1 MFVTGYNKMT
11 DSFEKFNSVHVSDL
25 GEVLYKIFD
34 VPVYAWSPLDTMKR
48 EDYFTNERIKNSKGA
63 GVLAEV
69 LPGEIR
75 CEDNVIRRETAA
87 ADRPIVGIEET
98 LTSSGSTVR
107 RISIE
112 EATKLAKKGANIVWR
127 PEGCVDGGN
136 YALEVTT

>member
-1 MFVTGYNKMT
+1 MYDKRT
-11 DSFEKFNSVHVSDL
+11 DGHSKFETIHNDDL
-25 GEVLYKIFD
+25 GQVESRFLD
-34 VPVYAWSPLDTMKR
+34 VPIYNWSPTDTQAR
-48 EDYFTNERIKNSKGA
+48 DLYFAQQRVKHSKGA

-136 YALEVTT
+136 YALEVIT

>member
-1 MFVTGYNKMT
+1 MYDKRT
-11 DSFEKFNSVHVSDL
+11 DGHSKFETIHNDDL
-25 GEVLYKIFD
+25 GQVESRFLD
-34 VPVYAWSPLDTMKR
+34 VPIYNWSPTDTQAR
-48 EDYFTNERIKNSKGA
+48 DLYFAQQRVKHSKGA

-107 RISIE
+107 RVSIE

>member
-1 MFVTGYNKMT
+1 MYDKRT
-11 DSFEKFNSVHVSDL
+11 DGHSKFETIHNDDL
-25 GEVLYKIFD
+25 GQVESRFLD
-34 VPVYAWSPLDTMKR
+34 VPIYNWAPTDTMAREIYFSRKR
-48 EDYFTNERIKNSKGA
+48 VYNSKGA

-75 CEDNVIRRETAA
+75 CKDNVIRRETAA
-87 ADRPIVGIEET
+87 TDRPIVGIEET

-127 PEGCVDGGN
+127 PEGTVKDGH
-136 YALEVTT
+136 YCLEVTP

>member
-1 MFVTGYNKMT
+1 MYDKRT
-11 DSFEKFNSVHVSDL
+11 DGHSKFETIHNDDL
-25 GEVLYKIFD
+25 GQVESRFLD
-34 VPVYAWSPLDTMKR
+34 VPIYNWSPTDTQAR
-48 EDYFTNERIKNSKGA
+48 DLYFAQQRVKHSKGA

>member
-1 MFVTGYNKMT
+1 MYDKRT
-11 DSFEKFNSVHVSDL
+11 DGHSKFETIHNDDL
-25 GEVLYKIFD
+25 GQVESRFLD
-34 VPVYAWSPLDTMKR
+34 VPIYNWSPTDTQAR
-48 EDYFTNERIKNSKGA
+48 DLVFAQQRIKHSKGA

-136 YALEVTT
+136 YALEVIT

>member
-1 MFVTGYNKMT
+1 MYDKRT
-11 DSFEKFNSVHVSDL
+11 DGHSKFETIHNDDL
-25 GEVLYKIFD
+25 GQVESRFLD
-34 VPVYAWSPLDTMKR
+34 VPIYNWSPTDTQARDM
-48 EDYFTNERIKNSKGA
+48 YFAQQRVKHSKGA

-69 LPGEIR
+69 LPGEVR

-127 PEGCVDGGN
+127 PEGCVDRGN

>member
-1 MFVTGYNKMT
+1 MYDKRT
-11 DSFEKFNSVHVSDL
+11 DGHSKFETIHNDDL
-25 GEVLYKIFD
+25 GQVESRFLD
-34 VPVYAWSPLDTMKR
+34 VPIYNWSPTDTQARDM
-48 EDYFTNERIKNSKGA
+48 YFAQQRVKHSKGA

-127 PEGCVDGGN
+127 PEGSVDGGN
-136 YALEVTT
+136 YALEVIT

>member
-1 MFVTGYNKMT
+1 MYDKRT
-11 DSFEKFNSVHVSDL
+11 DGHSKFETIHNDDL
-25 GEVLYKIFD
+25 GQVESRFLD
-34 VPVYAWSPLDTMKR
+34 VPIYNWSPTDTQAR
-48 EDYFTNERIKNSKGA
+48 DLYFAQQRVKHSKGA

-75 CEDNVIRRETAA
+75 CKDNVIRRETAA

-112 EATKLAKKGANIVWR
+112 EATELAKNGANIVWR

-136 YALEVTT
+136 YALEVIT

>member
-1 MFVTGYNKMT
+1 MYDKRT
-11 DSFEKFNSVHVSDL
+11 DGHSKFETIHNDDL
-25 GEVLYKIFD
+25 GQVESRFLD
-34 VPVYAWSPLDTMKR
+34 VPIYNWSPTDTQAR
-48 EDYFTNERIKNSKGA
+48 DLYFAQQRVKHSKGA

-69 LPGEIR
+69 LPGETR

-136 YALEVTT
+136 YALEVIT

>member
-1 MFVTGYNKMT
+1 MYDKRT
-11 DSFEKFNSVHVSDL
+11 DGHSKFETIHNDDL
-25 GEVLYKIFD
+25 GQVESRFLD
-34 VPVYAWSPLDTMKR
+34 VPIYNWSPTDTQAR
-48 EDYFTNERIKNSKGA
+48 DLYFVQQRVKHSKGA

-69 LPGEIR
+69 LPGETR

-107 RISIE
+107 RVSIE

>member
-1 MFVTGYNKMT
+1 MYDKRT
-11 DSFEKFNSVHVSDL
+11 DGHSKFETIHNDDL
-25 GEVLYKIFD
+25 GQVESRFLD
-34 VPVYAWSPLDTMKR
+34 VPIYNWSPTDTQARDM
-48 EDYFTNERIKNSKGA
+48 YFAQQRVKHSKGA

-136 YALEVTT
+136 YALEVIT

>member
-1 MFVTGYNKMT
+1 MYDKRT
-11 DSFEKFNSVHVSDL
+11 DGHSKFETIHNDDL
-25 GEVLYKIFD
+25 GQVESRFLD
-34 VPVYAWSPLDTMKR
+34 VPIYNWAPTDTMAREIYFSRKR
-48 EDYFTNERIKNSKGA
+48 VYKSKGA

-75 CEDNVIRRETAA
+75 CKDNVIRRETAA
-87 ADRPIVGIEET
+87 TDRPIVGIEET